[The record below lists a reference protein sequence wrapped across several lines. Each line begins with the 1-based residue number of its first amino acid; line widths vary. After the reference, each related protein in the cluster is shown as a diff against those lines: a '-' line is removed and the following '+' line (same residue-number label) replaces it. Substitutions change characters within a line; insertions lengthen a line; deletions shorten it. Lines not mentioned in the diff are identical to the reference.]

1 MTIKFNDQEYNEQDF
16 LALYMRQRA
25 VENDAKDLRNKM
37 EEALLERYGDEID
50 EDKSSK
56 SFKEGRF
63 TLSIKRAI
71 RYELTDL
78 GWQYMMQLPE
88 EDRPVDLKYNHTK
101 GKEIPKI
108 FMEEIKHETKPS
120 FTVTYK

>member
-1 MTIKFNDQEYNEQDF
+1 MTIRFNNIDYNEQDF
-16 LALYMRQRA
+16 LALYMRQKSI
-25 VENDAKDLRNKM
+25 ENDAKDLRNRM

-50 EDKSSK
+50 EEKSSK

-71 RYELTDL
+71 RYDLTDL
-78 GWQYMMQLPE
+78 GWQYVMQLPE
-88 EDRPVDLKYNHTK
+88 EDRPVDFKYNHTK
-101 GKEIPKI
+101 GKEIPKV
-108 FMEEIKHETKPS
+108 FMEEVQHETKPS